1 VSADYAWRDFG
12 VGTDF
17 RFSSRFERQDPLF
30 PGDPRLSG
38 KVLDL
43 RAGWSMGPWS
53 AHLKVANVLNYVYN
67 LAPRV
72 VEPVRTATLTLTF
85 SY

>member
-1 VSADYAWRDFG
+1 
-12 VGTDF
+12 
-17 RFSSRFERQDPLF
+17 
-30 PGDPRLSG
+30 
-38 KVLDL
+38 VLDL